1 MRFNE
6 LNLSREV
13 LQSIEEMGFESPS
26 EVQEHT
32 IPTIL
37 EGQDILAQAQ
47 TGTGKTAS
55 FGIPMIEKIED
66 KSDGLQG
73 LVLVPT
79 RELARQVSEELKKLS
94 KYKKFINIVPI
105 YGGADMG
112 KQLRELKRG
121 ASIVV
126 GTPGRVMDHMKRKT
140 IKLQDLKFLTLDEAD
155 EMFDMGFRDDMKT
168 IIEKTNPNRQTLFFS
183 ATFDNNIKEF
193 SRLYQDNPARVI
205 IEKKELTAEK
215 IEQFYLE
222 LNRNMKTEI
231 LNRLILIHKPK
242 KSIIFCNTKRMVEA
256 LEVEIAQKGYKVD
269 SLHGDMRQSS
279 RDNVMKKFRNNTID
293 ILIATDVAARG
304 LDVSDIDIV
313 FNYDLPQQA
322 EYYVHRIGRTA
333 RAGKKGV
340 SFTFITSKDYPKFR
354 EIEKYANIKME
365 KMMLP
370 TKSDVERESLDNLY
384 AKVNK
389 NILKAKDQEDYTEI
403 LNRLL
408 SNGYSLYDISAS
420 LLKMVNES
428 TNKTKITELDRV
440 DYGKKFEMSK
450 SKRSDSSKRKSKD
463 KMGKEIKKIKGP
475 KIFINKGK
483 RDGLDSREIIRLVSK
498 HTNVSPNEIG
508 RINIMPS
515 FTFVEIPKNMIKDA
529 IRDLDGKKVKGQALK
544 AEYSER

>member
-13 LQSIEEMGFESPS
+13 LQAIEEMGFVNPS
-26 EVQEHT
+26 EVQEGT
-32 IPTIL
+32 IPEIL
-37 EGQDILAQAQ
+37 DGHDLLAQAQ

-55 FGIPMIEKIED
+55 FGIPMIEKIQDNNYET
-66 KSDGLQG
+66 LQG

-94 KYKKFINIVPI
+94 KHKTFIRVLAI

-126 GTPGRVMDHMKRKT
+126 GTPGRIMDHMKRKT
-140 IKLQDLKFLTLDEAD
+140 IDLSDLKFLVLDEAD

-168 IIEKTNPNRQTLFFS
+168 IIEKTNDDRQTLFFS
-183 ATFDNNIKEF
+183 ATFNNEIKEF
-193 SRLYQDNPARVI
+193 SKLYQKSPKKVI

-215 IEQFYLE
+215 IKQYYLE

-242 KSIIFCNTKRMVEA
+242 KSIIFCNTKRMVEN
-256 LEVEIAQKGYKVD
+256 LEDEIAQKGYKVD

-279 RDNVMKKFRNNTID
+279 RDNVMKKFRNGTID
-293 ILIATDVAARG
+293 VLIATDVAARG

-313 FNYDLPQQA
+313 FNYDLPQKA

-333 RAGKKGV
+333 RAGKKGL
-340 SFTFITSKDYPKFR
+340 SFTFVTSRDYPKFR

-365 KMMLP
+365 RIDLP
-370 TKSDVERESLDNLY
+370 TKGDLERESMENLLDR
-384 AKVNK
+384 VSK
-389 NILKAKDQEDYTEI
+389 NILKAEDNVEYSEV
-403 LNRLL
+403 LNKLL
-408 SNGYSLYDISAS
+408 AQGHSLYDISAS

-428 TNKTKITELDRV
+428 SKNRKITELDKV
-440 DYGKKFEMSK
+440 DFGKKFEMN
-450 SKRSDSSKRKSKD
+450 RSNRADKPNRKTKTT
-463 KMGKEIKKIKGP
+463 KEMKKIKGP

-483 RDGLDSREIIRLVSK
+483 RDGIDSREIIRLIEK
-498 HTNVSPNEIG
+498 HTNVSPGEIG
-508 RINIMPS
+508 RINIMPN

-529 IRDLDGKKVKGQALK
+529 IKDLDGKNIKGKTLK
-544 AEYSER
+544 AEYSEK

>member
-13 LQSIEEMGFESPS
+13 LQAIEEMGFVNPS
-26 EVQEHT
+26 EVQEGT
-32 IPTIL
+32 IPEIL
-37 EGQDILAQAQ
+37 DGHDLLAQAQ

-55 FGIPMIEKIED
+55 FGIPMIEKIVDNNYE
-66 KSDGLQG
+66 SLQA

-79 RELARQVSEELKKLS
+79 RELARQVSEELQKLA
-94 KYKKFINIVPI
+94 KHKKFIKVLAI
-105 YGGADMG
+105 YGGVDMG

-126 GTPGRVMDHMKRKT
+126 GTPGRIMDHMKRKT
-140 IKLQDLKFLTLDEAD
+140 LDLWHLKFLVLDEAD

-168 IIEKTNPNRQTLFFS
+168 IIEKTNDDRQTLFFS
-183 ATFDNNIKEF
+183 ATFDNEIKEF
-193 SRLYQDNPARVI
+193 SKLYQNNPKKVI

-215 IEQFYLE
+215 IKQYYLE

-242 KSIIFCNTKRMVEA
+242 KSIIFCNTKRMVEN
-256 LEVEIAQKGYKVD
+256 LEEEIAQKGYKVD

-279 RDNVMKKFRNNTID
+279 RDNVMKKFRNGTID
-293 ILIATDVAARG
+293 VLIATDVAARG

-333 RAGKKGV
+333 RAGKKGM
-340 SFTFITSKDYPKFR
+340 SFSFVTSRDYPKFR

-365 KMMLP
+365 RIDLP
-370 TKSDVERESLDNLY
+370 TKGDLERESMENLFDR
-384 AKVNK
+384 VSK
-389 NILKAKDQEDYTEI
+389 NILKAEDNVLYSEV
-403 LNRLL
+403 LNKLL
-408 SNGYSLYDISAS
+408 AQGHSLYDISAS

-428 TNKTKITELDRV
+428 SKNRKITELDKV
-440 DYGKKFEMSK
+440 DFGKKFEMNRTNRADK
-450 SKRSDSSKRKSKD
+450 SKRSAKTT
-463 KMGKEIKKIKGP
+463 KEMKKIKGP

-483 RDGLDSREIIRLVSK
+483 RDGLDSREIIRLIEK
-498 HTNVSPNEIG
+498 HTNVSPGEIG
-508 RINIMPS
+508 RINIMS
-515 FTFVEIPKNMIKDA
+515 NFTFVEIPKNMIKDA
-529 IRDLDGKKVKGQALK
+529 IKDLDGKKIKGKTLK

>member
-1 MRFNE
+1 
-6 LNLSREV
+6 
-13 LQSIEEMGFESPS
+13 MGFVNPS
-26 EVQEHT
+26 EVQENT
-32 IPTIL
+32 IPKIL
-37 EGQDILAQAQ
+37 EGHDLLAQAQ

-66 KSDGLQG
+66 NNNESLQA

-94 KYKKFINIVPI
+94 KHKKFIKVVAI
-105 YGGADMG
+105 YGGADMR
-112 KQLRELKRG
+112 KQLRDLKSG

-140 IKLQDLKFLTLDEAD
+140 IKINDLKFLTLDEAD

-168 IIEKTNPNRQTLFFS
+168 IIEKTNDDRQTLFFS
-183 ATFDNNIKEF
+183 ATFDNEIKDF
-193 SRLYQDNPARVI
+193 SKLYQKSPKKVI

-215 IEQFYLE
+215 IKQYYLE

-242 KSIIFCNTKRMVEA
+242 KSIIFCNTKRMVEN
-256 LEVEIAQKGYKVD
+256 LEEEIAQKGYKVD

-279 RDNVMKKFRNNTID
+279 RDNVMKKFRKGTID
-293 ILIATDVAARG
+293 VLIATDVAARG

-333 RAGKKGV
+333 RAGKKGL
-340 SFTFITSKDYPKFR
+340 SFTFVTSRDYPKFR

-365 KMMLP
+365 RIDLP
-370 TKSDVERESLDNLY
+370 TKGDLERESMENLFD
-384 AKVNK
+384 KVSK
-389 NILKAKDQEDYTEI
+389 NILKAEDNVRYSEV
-403 LNRLL
+403 LNKLL
-408 SNGYSLYDISAS
+408 AQGHSLYDISAS

-428 TNKTKITELDRV
+428 SKNRKITELDKI
-440 DYGKKFEMSK
+440 DFGKKFEMNRTNRADK
-450 SKRSDSSKRKSKD
+450 SNRKTKTT
-463 KMGKEIKKIKGP
+463 KEMKKIKGP

-483 RDGLDSREIIRLVSK
+483 RDGLDSREIIRLLEK
-498 HTNVSPNEIG
+498 HTNVSPGEIG
-508 RINIMPS
+508 RINIMPN

-529 IRDLDGKKVKGQALK
+529 IKDLDGKNIKGKTLK
-544 AEYSER
+544 AEYSEK

>member
-13 LQSIEEMGFESPS
+13 LQAIEEMGFVNPS
-26 EVQEHT
+26 EVQEGT
-32 IPTIL
+32 IPEIL
-37 EGQDILAQAQ
+37 DGHDLLAQAQ

-55 FGIPMIEKIED
+55 FGIPMIEKIQDNNYET
-66 KSDGLQG
+66 LQG

-79 RELARQVSEELKKLS
+79 RELARQVSEELQKLS
-94 KYKKFINIVPI
+94 KHKTFIRVLAI

-140 IKLQDLKFLTLDEAD
+140 IDLSDLKFLVLDEAD

-168 IIEKTNPNRQTLFFS
+168 IIEKTNDDRQTLFFS
-183 ATFDNNIKEF
+183 ATFDNEIEEF
-193 SRLYQDNPARVI
+193 SKLYQNNPKKVI

-215 IEQFYLE
+215 IKQYYLE

-242 KSIIFCNTKRMVEA
+242 KSIIFCNTKRMVEN
-256 LEVEIAQKGYKVD
+256 LEEEIAQKGYKVD

-279 RDNVMKKFRNNTID
+279 RDNVMKKFRKGTID
-293 ILIATDVAARG
+293 VLIATDVAARG

-333 RAGKKGV
+333 RAGKKGL
-340 SFTFITSKDYPKFR
+340 SFTFVTSRDYPKFR

-365 KMMLP
+365 RIDLP
-370 TKSDVERESLDNLY
+370 TKGDLERESMENLFDR
-384 AKVNK
+384 VSK
-389 NILKAKDQEDYTEI
+389 NILKAEDNVRYSEV
-403 LNRLL
+403 LNKLL
-408 SNGYSLYDISAS
+408 AQGHSLYDISAS

-428 TNKTKITELDRV
+428 SKNRKITELDKV
-440 DYGKKFEMSK
+440 DFGKKFEMNRTNRADK
-450 SKRSDSSKRKSKD
+450 SNRKTKTT
-463 KMGKEIKKIKGP
+463 KEMKKIKGP

-483 RDGLDSREIIRLVSK
+483 RDGLDSREIIRLIEK
-498 HTNVSPNEIG
+498 HTNVSPGEIG
-508 RINIMPS
+508 RINIMPN
-515 FTFVEIPKNMIKDA
+515 FTFVEVPKNMIKDA
-529 IRDLDGKKVKGQALK
+529 IKDLDGKNIKGKTLK
-544 AEYSER
+544 AEYSEK

>member
-13 LQSIEEMGFESPS
+13 LQAIDEMGFVNPS
-26 EVQEHT
+26 EVQEGT
-32 IPTIL
+32 IPEIL
-37 EGQDILAQAQ
+37 DGHDLLAQAQ

-55 FGIPMIEKIED
+55 FGIPMIEKIQDNNYET
-66 KSDGLQG
+66 LQG

-79 RELARQVSEELKKLS
+79 RELARQVSEELQKLA
-94 KYKKFINIVPI
+94 KHKNFIRVLAI

-121 ASIVV
+121 ASLVV
-126 GTPGRVMDHMKRKT
+126 GTPGRIMDHMKRKT
-140 IKLQDLKFLTLDEAD
+140 IDLSDLKFLVLDEAD

-168 IIEKTNPNRQTLFFS
+168 IIEKTNDDRQTLFFS
-183 ATFDNNIKEF
+183 ATFDNEIKEF
-193 SRLYQDNPARVI
+193 SKLYQTNPKKVI

-215 IEQFYLE
+215 IKQYYLE

-242 KSIIFCNTKRMVEA
+242 KSIIFCNTKRMVEN
-256 LEVEIAQKGYKVD
+256 LEEEIAQKGYKVD

-279 RDNVMKKFRNNTID
+279 RDNVMKKFRKGTID
-293 ILIATDVAARG
+293 VLIATDVAARG

-333 RAGKKGV
+333 RAGKKGL
-340 SFTFITSKDYPKFR
+340 SFTFVTSRDYPKFR

-365 KMMLP
+365 RIDLP
-370 TKSDVERESLDNLY
+370 TKGDLERESMENLFDR
-384 AKVNK
+384 VSK
-389 NILKAKDQEDYTEI
+389 NILKAEDNVRYSEV
-403 LNRLL
+403 LNKLL
-408 SNGYSLYDISAS
+408 AQGHSLYDISAS

-428 TNKTKITELDRV
+428 SKNRKITELDKV
-440 DYGKKFEMSK
+440 DFGKKFEMN
-450 SKRSDSSKRKSKD
+450 RTNRVD
-463 KMGKEIKKIKGP
+463 KCKIKTKTTKEMKKIKGP

-483 RDGLDSREIIRLVSK
+483 RDGLDSREIIRLIEK
-498 HTNVSPNEIG
+498 HTNVSPGEIG
-508 RINIMPS
+508 RINIMPN
-515 FTFVEIPKNMIKDA
+515 FTFVEVPKNMIKDA
-529 IRDLDGKKVKGQALK
+529 IKDLDGKNIKGKTLK
-544 AEYSER
+544 AEYSEK

>member
-13 LQSIEEMGFESPS
+13 LQAIEEMGFVSPS
-26 EVQEHT
+26 EVQEQT
-32 IPTIL
+32 IPEIL
-37 EGQDILAQAQ
+37 DGHDLLAQAQ

-55 FGIPMIEKIED
+55 FGIPMIEKIVDNNYE
-66 KSDGLQG
+66 SLQA

-79 RELARQVSEELKKLS
+79 RELARQVSEELQKLA
-94 KYKKFINIVPI
+94 KHKNFIRVLAI

-126 GTPGRVMDHMKRKT
+126 GTPGRIMDHMKRKT
-140 IKLQDLKFLTLDEAD
+140 IDLSDLKFLVLDEAD

-168 IIEKTNPNRQTLFFS
+168 IIDKTNDDRQTLFFS
-183 ATFDNNIKEF
+183 ATFDNEIKEF
-193 SRLYQDNPARVI
+193 SKLYQKSPKKVI

-215 IEQFYLE
+215 IKQYYLE

-242 KSIIFCNTKRMVEA
+242 KSIIFCNTKRMVEN
-256 LEVEIAQKGYKVD
+256 LEEEIAQKGYKVD

-279 RDNVMKKFRNNTID
+279 RDNVMKKFRKGTID
-293 ILIATDVAARG
+293 VLIATDVAARG

-333 RAGKKGV
+333 RAGKKGL
-340 SFTFITSKDYPKFR
+340 SFTFVTSRDYPKFR
-354 EIEKYANIKME
+354 EIENYANIKME
-365 KMMLP
+365 RIDLP
-370 TKSDVERESLDNLY
+370 TKGDLERESMENLLDR
-384 AKVNK
+384 VSK
-389 NILKAKDQEDYTEI
+389 NILKAEDNVEYSEV
-403 LNRLL
+403 LNKLL
-408 SNGYSLYDISAS
+408 AQGHSLYDISAS

-428 TNKTKITELDRV
+428 SKSRKITELDKV
-440 DYGKKFEMSK
+440 DFGKKFEMNRTNRADK
-450 SKRSDSSKRKSKD
+450 SNRKTKTT
-463 KMGKEIKKIKGP
+463 KEMKKIKGP

-483 RDGLDSREIIRLVSK
+483 RDGIDSREIIRLIEK
-498 HTNVSPNEIG
+498 HTNVSPGEIG
-508 RINIMPS
+508 RINIMPN
-515 FTFVEIPKNMIKDA
+515 FTFVEVPKNMIKDA
-529 IRDLDGKKVKGQALK
+529 IKDLDGKNIKGKTLK
-544 AEYSER
+544 AEYSEK

>member
-13 LQSIEEMGFESPS
+13 LQAIEEMGFVNPS
-26 EVQEHT
+26 EVQEGT
-32 IPTIL
+32 IPEIL
-37 EGQDILAQAQ
+37 DGHDLLAQAQ

-55 FGIPMIEKIED
+55 FGIPMIEKIQDNNYET
-66 KSDGLQG
+66 LQG

-79 RELARQVSEELKKLS
+79 RELARQVSEELQKLS
-94 KYKKFINIVPI
+94 KHKTFIRVLAI

-140 IKLQDLKFLTLDEAD
+140 IDLSDLKFLVLDEAD

-168 IIEKTNPNRQTLFFS
+168 IIDKTNDDRQTLFFS
-183 ATFDNNIKEF
+183 ATFDNEIREF
-193 SRLYQDNPARVI
+193 SKLYQNNPKKVI

-215 IEQFYLE
+215 IKQYYLE

-242 KSIIFCNTKRMVEA
+242 KSIIFCNTKRMVEN
-256 LEVEIAQKGYKVD
+256 LEEEIAQKGYKVD

-279 RDNVMKKFRNNTID
+279 RDNVMKKFRKGTID
-293 ILIATDVAARG
+293 VLIATDVAARG

-333 RAGKKGV
+333 RAGKKGL
-340 SFTFITSKDYPKFR
+340 SFTFVTSRDYPKFR
-354 EIEKYANIKME
+354 EIENYANIKME
-365 KMMLP
+365 RIDLP
-370 TKSDVERESLDNLY
+370 TKGDLERESLENLFDR
-384 AKVNK
+384 VSK
-389 NILKAKDQEDYTEI
+389 NILKAEDNVLYSEV
-403 LNRLL
+403 LNKLL
-408 SNGYSLYDISAS
+408 AQGHSLYDISAS

-428 TNKTKITELDRV
+428 SKSRKITELDKV
-440 DYGKKFEMSK
+440 DFGKKFEMNRSNRVDK
-450 SKRSDSSKRKSKD
+450 SNRKTKTT
-463 KMGKEIKKIKGP
+463 KEMKKIKGP

-483 RDGLDSREIIRLVSK
+483 RDGIDSREIIRLIEK
-498 HTNVSPNEIG
+498 HTNVSPGEIG
-508 RINIMPS
+508 RINIMPN

-529 IRDLDGKKVKGQALK
+529 IKDLDGKKIKGKTLK
-544 AEYSER
+544 AEYSEK

>member
-13 LQSIEEMGFESPS
+13 LQAIEGMGFVNPS
-26 EVQEHT
+26 EVQEGT
-32 IPTIL
+32 IPEIL
-37 EGQDILAQAQ
+37 DGHDLLAQAQ

-55 FGIPMIEKIED
+55 FGIPMIEKIQDNNYET
-66 KSDGLQG
+66 LQG

-79 RELARQVSEELKKLS
+79 RELARQVSEELQKLS
-94 KYKKFINIVPI
+94 KHKTFIRVLAI

-126 GTPGRVMDHMKRKT
+126 GTPGRIMDHMKRKT
-140 IKLQDLKFLTLDEAD
+140 IDLSSLKFLVLDEAD

-168 IIEKTNPNRQTLFFS
+168 IIEKTNDDRQTLFFS
-183 ATFDNNIKEF
+183 ATFDNEIKEF
-193 SRLYQDNPARVI
+193 SKLYQNNPKKVI

-215 IEQFYLE
+215 IKQYYLE

-242 KSIIFCNTKRMVEA
+242 KSIIFCNTKRMVEN
-256 LEVEIAQKGYKVD
+256 LEEEIAQKGYKVD

-279 RDNVMKKFRNNTID
+279 RDNVMKKFRKGTID
-293 ILIATDVAARG
+293 VLIATDVAARG

-333 RAGKKGV
+333 RAGKKGL
-340 SFTFITSKDYPKFR
+340 SFTFVTSRDYPKFR

-365 KMMLP
+365 RIDLP
-370 TKSDVERESLDNLY
+370 TKGDLERESMENLFDR
-384 AKVNK
+384 VSK
-389 NILKAKDQEDYTEI
+389 NILKAEDNVEYSEV
-403 LNRLL
+403 LNKLL
-408 SNGYSLYDISAS
+408 AQGHSLYDISAS
-420 LLKMVNES
+420 LLIMVNES
-428 TNKTKITELDRV
+428 SKNRKITELDKV
-440 DYGKKFEMSK
+440 DFGKKFEMNRTNRADK
-450 SKRSDSSKRKSKD
+450 SKRSAKTT
-463 KMGKEIKKIKGP
+463 KEMKKIKGP

-483 RDGLDSREIIRLVSK
+483 RDGLDSREIIRLIEK
-498 HTNVSPNEIG
+498 HTNVSPGEIG
-508 RINIMPS
+508 RINIMPN

-529 IRDLDGKKVKGQALK
+529 IKDLDGKKIKGKTLK
-544 AEYSER
+544 AEYSEK

>member
-13 LQSIEEMGFESPS
+13 LQAIEEMGFVNPS
-26 EVQEHT
+26 EVQECT
-32 IPTIL
+32 IPEIL
-37 EGQDILAQAQ
+37 DGHDLLAQAQ

-55 FGIPMIEKIED
+55 FGIPMIEKIVDNNYE
-66 KSDGLQG
+66 SLQA

-79 RELARQVSEELKKLS
+79 RELARQVSEELQKLARH
-94 KYKKFINIVPI
+94 KKFIKILAI

-126 GTPGRVMDHMKRKT
+126 GTPGRVMDHIKRKT
-140 IKLQDLKFLTLDEAD
+140 LDLCHLKFLVLDEAD

-168 IIEKTNPNRQTLFFS
+168 IIEKTNDDRKTLFFS
-183 ATFDNNIKEF
+183 ATFDNEIQEF
-193 SRLYQDNPARVI
+193 SKLYQNNPKKVI

-215 IEQFYLE
+215 IKQYYLE

-242 KSIIFCNTKRMVEA
+242 KSIIFCNTKRMVEN
-256 LEVEIAQKGYKVD
+256 LEEEIAQKGYKVD

-279 RDNVMKKFRNNTID
+279 RDNVMKKFRNGTID
-293 ILIATDVAARG
+293 VLIATDVAARG

-333 RAGKKGV
+333 RAGKKGL
-340 SFTFITSKDYPKFR
+340 SFTFVTNRDYPKFR

-365 KMMLP
+365 RIDLP
-370 TKSDVERESLDNLY
+370 TKGDLERESMENLFDR
-384 AKVNK
+384 VSK
-389 NILKAKDQEDYTEI
+389 NILKAEDNVQYSEV
-403 LNRLL
+403 LNKLL
-408 SNGYSLYDISAS
+408 AQGHSLYDISAS

-428 TNKTKITELDRV
+428 SKSRKITEIDKV
-440 DYGKKFEMSK
+440 DFGKKFEMNRSNRADK
-450 SKRSDSSKRKSKD
+450 SKRSAKTT
-463 KMGKEIKKIKGP
+463 KEMKKIKGP

-483 RDGLDSREIIRLVSK
+483 RDGLDSREIIRLIEK
-498 HTNVSPNEIG
+498 HTNVSQGEIG
-508 RINIMPS
+508 RINIMPN

-529 IRDLDGKKVKGQALK
+529 IKDLDGKKIKGKTLK
-544 AEYSER
+544 AEYSEK

>member
-13 LQSIEEMGFESPS
+13 LQAIEEMGFVNPS

-32 IPTIL
+32 IPEIL
-37 EGQDILAQAQ
+37 NGHDLLAQAQ

-55 FGIPMIEKIED
+55 FGIPMIEKIVDNNYE
-66 KSDGLQG
+66 SLQG

-79 RELARQVSEELKKLS
+79 RELARQVSEELQKLA
-94 KYKKFINIVPI
+94 KHKNFIRVLAI

-121 ASIVV
+121 ASLVV
-126 GTPGRVMDHMKRKT
+126 GTPGRIMDHMKRKT
-140 IKLQDLKFLTLDEAD
+140 LDLSSLKFLVLDEAD

-168 IIEKTNPNRQTLFFS
+168 IIEKTNDDRQTLFFS
-183 ATFDNNIKEF
+183 ATFDNEIKEF
-193 SRLYQDNPARVI
+193 SKLYQNNPKKVI

-215 IEQFYLE
+215 IKQYYLE

-242 KSIIFCNTKRMVEA
+242 KSIIFCNTKRMVEN
-256 LEVEIAQKGYKVD
+256 LEEEIAQKGYKVD

-279 RDNVMKKFRNNTID
+279 RDNVMKKFRKGTID
-293 ILIATDVAARG
+293 VLIATDVAARG

-333 RAGKKGV
+333 RAGKKGL
-340 SFTFITSKDYPKFR
+340 SFSFVTSRDYPKFR

-365 KMMLP
+365 RIDLP
-370 TKSDVERESLDNLY
+370 TKGDLERESMENLFDR
-384 AKVNK
+384 VSK
-389 NILKAKDQEDYTEI
+389 NILKAEDNVEYSEV
-403 LNRLL
+403 LNKLL
-408 SNGYSLYDISAS
+408 AQGHSLYDISAS

-428 TNKTKITELDRV
+428 SKNRKITELDKV
-440 DYGKKFEMSK
+440 DFGKKFEMNRTNRADK
-450 SKRSDSSKRKSKD
+450 SNRKTKTT
-463 KMGKEIKKIKGP
+463 KEMKKIKGP

-483 RDGLDSREIIRLVSK
+483 RDGIDSREIIRLIEK
-498 HTNVSPNEIG
+498 HTNVSPGEIG
-508 RINIMPS
+508 RINIMPN

-529 IRDLDGKKVKGQALK
+529 IKDLDGKNIKGKTLK
-544 AEYSER
+544 AEYSEK

>member
-13 LQSIEEMGFESPS
+13 LQAIEEMGFVNPS
-26 EVQEHT
+26 EVQEGT
-32 IPTIL
+32 IPEIL
-37 EGQDILAQAQ
+37 DGHDLLAQAQ

-55 FGIPMIEKIED
+55 FGIPMIEKIKDNNYET
-66 KSDGLQG
+66 LQG

-94 KYKKFINIVPI
+94 KHKTFIRVLAI
-105 YGGADMG
+105 YGGADMS

-121 ASIVV
+121 ACIVV

-140 IKLQDLKFLTLDEAD
+140 LDLSSLKFLVLDEAD

-168 IIEKTNPNRQTLFFS
+168 IIEKTNDDRQTLFFS
-183 ATFDNNIKEF
+183 ATFDNEINEF
-193 SRLYQDNPARVI
+193 SKLYQNNPKKVI

-215 IEQFYLE
+215 IKQYYLE

-242 KSIIFCNTKRMVEA
+242 KSIIFCNTKRMVEN
-256 LEVEIAQKGYKVD
+256 LEEEIAQKGYKVD

-279 RDNVMKKFRNNTID
+279 RDNVMKKFRKGTID
-293 ILIATDVAARG
+293 VLIATDVAARG

-333 RAGKKGV
+333 RAGKKGL
-340 SFTFITSKDYPKFR
+340 SFTFVTSRDYPKFR

-365 KMMLP
+365 RIDLP
-370 TKSDVERESLDNLY
+370 TKGDLERESMENLFDR
-384 AKVNK
+384 VSK
-389 NILKAKDQEDYTEI
+389 NILKAEDNVLYSEV
-403 LNRLL
+403 LNKLL
-408 SNGYSLYDISAS
+408 AQGHSLYDISAS
-420 LLKMVNES
+420 LLKMVNEFS
-428 TNKTKITELDRV
+428 KNRKITELDKV
-440 DYGKKFEMSK
+440 DFGKKFEMNRSNRADK
-450 SKRSDSSKRKSKD
+450 SNRKT
-463 KMGKEIKKIKGP
+463 KMTKEMKKIKGP

-483 RDGLDSREIIRLVSK
+483 RDGIDSREIIRLIEK
-498 HTNVSPNEIG
+498 HTNVSPGEIG
-508 RINIMPS
+508 RINIMPN

-529 IRDLDGKKVKGQALK
+529 IKDLDGKKIKSKTLK

>member
-13 LQSIEEMGFESPS
+13 LQAIEGMGFVNPS
-26 EVQEHT
+26 EVQECT
-32 IPTIL
+32 IPEIL
-37 EGQDILAQAQ
+37 DGHDLLAQAQ
-47 TGTGKTAS
+47 TGTGKTVS
-55 FGIPMIEKIED
+55 FGIPMIEKIVDNNYE
-66 KSDGLQG
+66 SLQA

-79 RELARQVSEELKKLS
+79 RELARQVSEELQKLARH
-94 KYKKFINIVPI
+94 KKFIKILAI

-126 GTPGRVMDHMKRKT
+126 GTPGRIMDHMKRKT
-140 IKLQDLKFLTLDEAD
+140 IDLSSLKFLVLDEAD

-168 IIEKTNPNRQTLFFS
+168 IIEKTNDDRQTLFFS
-183 ATFDNNIKEF
+183 ATFDNEIEEF
-193 SRLYQDNPARVI
+193 SKLYQNNPKKVI

-215 IEQFYLE
+215 IKQYYLE

-242 KSIIFCNTKRMVEA
+242 KSIIFCNTKRMVEN
-256 LEVEIAQKGYKVD
+256 LEEETAQKGYKVD

-279 RDNVMKKFRNNTID
+279 RDNVMKKFRKGTID
-293 ILIATDVAARG
+293 VLIATDVAARG

-333 RAGKKGV
+333 RAGKKGL
-340 SFTFITSKDYPKFR
+340 SFSFVTSRDYPKFR

-365 KMMLP
+365 RIDLP
-370 TKSDVERESLDNLY
+370 TKGDLERESMENLLDR
-384 AKVNK
+384 VSK
-389 NILKAKDQEDYTEI
+389 NILKAEDNVLYSEV
-403 LNRLL
+403 LNKLL
-408 SNGYSLYDISAS
+408 AQGHSLYDISAS

-428 TNKTKITELDRV
+428 SKSRKITELDKV
-440 DYGKKFEMSK
+440 DFGKKFEMNRSNRADK
-450 SKRSDSSKRKSKD
+450 SNRKTKTT
-463 KMGKEIKKIKGP
+463 KEMKKIKGP

-483 RDGLDSREIIRLVSK
+483 RDGVDSREIIRLIEK
-498 HTNVSPNEIG
+498 HTNVCPGEIG
-508 RINIMPS
+508 RINIMPN

-529 IRDLDGKKVKGQALK
+529 IKDLDGKKIKGKTLK
-544 AEYSER
+544 AEYSEK

>member
-13 LQSIEEMGFESPS
+13 LQAIGEMGFVNPS
-26 EVQEHT
+26 EVQEQT
-32 IPTIL
+32 IPEIL
-37 EGQDILAQAQ
+37 NGHDLLAQAQ

-55 FGIPMIEKIED
+55 FGIPMIEKIVDNNYE
-66 KSDGLQG
+66 SLQG

-79 RELARQVSEELKKLS
+79 RELARQVSEELQKLS
-94 KYKKFINIVPI
+94 KHKTFIRVLAI

-112 KQLRELKRG
+112 KQLRELKKG

-140 IKLQDLKFLTLDEAD
+140 IDLSDLKFLVLDEAD

-168 IIEKTNPNRQTLFFS
+168 IIEKTNDDRQTLFFS
-183 ATFDNNIKEF
+183 ATFDNEIKEF
-193 SRLYQDNPARVI
+193 SKLYQNNPKKVI

-215 IEQFYLE
+215 IKQYYLE

-242 KSIIFCNTKRMVEA
+242 KSIIFCNTKRMVEN
-256 LEVEIAQKGYKVD
+256 LEEEIAQKGYKVD

-279 RDNVMKKFRNNTID
+279 RDNVMKKFRKGTID

-333 RAGKKGV
+333 RAGKKGL
-340 SFTFITSKDYPKFR
+340 SFTFVTSRDYPKFR

-365 KMMLP
+365 RIDLP
-370 TKSDVERESLDNLY
+370 TKGDLERESLENLFDR
-384 AKVNK
+384 VSK
-389 NILKAKDQEDYTEI
+389 NILKAEDNVLYSEV
-403 LNRLL
+403 LNKLL
-408 SNGYSLYDISAS
+408 AQGHSLYDIGAS

-428 TNKTKITELDRV
+428 SKSRKITELDKV
-440 DYGKKFEMSK
+440 DFGKKFEMNRTNRADK
-450 SKRSDSSKRKSKD
+450 SNRKTKTT
-463 KMGKEIKKIKGP
+463 KEMKKIKGP

-483 RDGLDSREIIRLVSK
+483 RDGLDSREIIRLIEK
-498 HTNVSPNEIG
+498 HTNVSPGEIG
-508 RINIMPS
+508 RINIMPN

-529 IRDLDGKKVKGQALK
+529 IKDLDGKNIKGKTLK
-544 AEYSER
+544 AEYSEK

>member
-13 LQSIEEMGFESPS
+13 LQAIEEMGFVNPS
-26 EVQEHT
+26 EVQEGT
-32 IPTIL
+32 IPEIL
-37 EGQDILAQAQ
+37 DGHDLLAQAQ

-55 FGIPMIEKIED
+55 FGIPMIEKIQDNNYET
-66 KSDGLQG
+66 LQG

-94 KYKKFINIVPI
+94 KHKTFIRVLAI

-140 IKLQDLKFLTLDEAD
+140 LNLCHLKFLVLDEAD

-168 IIEKTNPNRQTLFFS
+168 IIEKTNDDRQTLFFS
-183 ATFDNNIKEF
+183 ATFDNEIKEF
-193 SRLYQDNPARVI
+193 SKLYQNNPKKVI

-215 IEQFYLE
+215 IKQYYLE

-242 KSIIFCNTKRMVEA
+242 KSIIFCNTKRMVEN
-256 LEVEIAQKGYKVD
+256 LEEEIAQKGYKVD

-279 RDNVMKKFRNNTID
+279 RDNVMKKFRKGTID
-293 ILIATDVAARG
+293 VLIATDVAARG

-333 RAGKKGV
+333 RAGKKGL
-340 SFTFITSKDYPKFR
+340 SFTFVTSRDYPKFR

-365 KMMLP
+365 RIDLP
-370 TKSDVERESLDNLY
+370 TKGDLERESMENLFDR
-384 AKVNK
+384 VSK
-389 NILKAKDQEDYTEI
+389 NILKAEDNVRYSEV
-403 LNRLL
+403 LNKLL
-408 SNGYSLYDISAS
+408 AQGHSLYDISAS

-428 TNKTKITELDRV
+428 SKNRKITELDKV
-440 DYGKKFEMSK
+440 DFGKKFEMNRSNRADK
-450 SKRSDSSKRKSKD
+450 SNRKTKTT
-463 KMGKEIKKIKGP
+463 KEMKKIKGP

-483 RDGLDSREIIRLVSK
+483 RDGLDSREIIRLIEK
-498 HTNVSPNEIG
+498 HTNVSPGEIG
-508 RINIMPS
+508 RINIMPN

-529 IRDLDGKKVKGQALK
+529 IKDLDGKKIKGKTLK
-544 AEYSER
+544 AEYSEK

>member
-13 LQSIEEMGFESPS
+13 LQAIEEMGFVNPS
-26 EVQEHT
+26 EVQEQT
-32 IPTIL
+32 IPEIL
-37 EGQDILAQAQ
+37 NGHDLLAQAQ

-55 FGIPMIEKIED
+55 FGIPMIEKIVDNNYE
-66 KSDGLQG
+66 SLQA

-94 KYKKFINIVPI
+94 KHKTFIRVLAI

-140 IKLQDLKFLTLDEAD
+140 IDLSDLKFLVLDEAD

-168 IIEKTNPNRQTLFFS
+168 IIEKTNDDRKTLFFS
-183 ATFDNNIKEF
+183 ATFDNEIKEF
-193 SRLYQDNPARVI
+193 SKLYQTNPKKVI

-215 IEQFYLE
+215 IKQYYLE

-242 KSIIFCNTKRMVEA
+242 KSIIFCNTKRMVEN
-256 LEVEIAQKGYKVD
+256 LEEEIAQKGYKVD

-279 RDNVMKKFRNNTID
+279 RDNVMKKFRKGTID
-293 ILIATDVAARG
+293 VLIATDVAARG

-333 RAGKKGV
+333 RAGKKGL
-340 SFTFITSKDYPKFR
+340 SFSFVTSRDYPKFR

-365 KMMLP
+365 RIDLP
-370 TKSDVERESLDNLY
+370 TKGDLERESMENLLDR
-384 AKVNK
+384 VSK
-389 NILKAKDQEDYTEI
+389 NILKAEDNVRYSEV
-403 LNRLL
+403 LNKLL
-408 SNGYSLYDISAS
+408 AQGHSLYDISVS

-428 TNKTKITELDRV
+428 SKNRKITELDKV
-440 DYGKKFEMSK
+440 DFGKKFEMNRSNRADK
-450 SKRSDSSKRKSKD
+450 SNRKTKTT
-463 KMGKEIKKIKGP
+463 KEMKKIKGP

-483 RDGLDSREIIRLVSK
+483 RDGVDSREIIRLIEK
-498 HTNVSPNEIG
+498 HTNVSPGEIG
-508 RINIMPS
+508 RINIMPN

-529 IRDLDGKKVKGQALK
+529 IKDLDGKKIKGKTLK
-544 AEYSER
+544 AEYYEK

>member
-13 LQSIEEMGFESPS
+13 LQAIEEMGFVNPS
-26 EVQEHT
+26 EVQEGT
-32 IPTIL
+32 IPEIL
-37 EGQDILAQAQ
+37 DGHDLLAQAQ

-55 FGIPMIEKIED
+55 FGIPMIEKIQDNNYET
-66 KSDGLQG
+66 LQG

-79 RELARQVSEELKKLS
+79 RELARQVSEELQKLS
-94 KYKKFINIVPI
+94 KHKTFIRVLAI

-121 ASIVV
+121 TSIVV
-126 GTPGRVMDHMKRKT
+126 GTPGRIMDHMKRKT
-140 IKLQDLKFLTLDEAD
+140 LDLCHLKFLVLDEAD

-168 IIEKTNPNRQTLFFS
+168 IIEKTNDDRQTLFFS
-183 ATFDNNIKEF
+183 ATFDNEIKEF
-193 SRLYQDNPARVI
+193 SKLYQNNPKKVI

-215 IEQFYLE
+215 IKQHYLE

-242 KSIIFCNTKRMVEA
+242 KSIIFCNTKRMVEN
-256 LEVEIAQKGYKVD
+256 LEEEIAQKGYKVD

-279 RDNVMKKFRNNTID
+279 RDNVMKKFRNGTID
-293 ILIATDVAARG
+293 VLIATDVAARG

-333 RAGKKGV
+333 RAGKKGL
-340 SFTFITSKDYPKFR
+340 SFTFVTSRDYPKFR

-365 KMMLP
+365 KIDLP
-370 TKSDVERESLDNLY
+370 TKGDLERESMENLLDR
-384 AKVNK
+384 VSK
-389 NILKAKDQEDYTEI
+389 NILKAEDNVRYSEV
-403 LNRLL
+403 LNKLL
-408 SNGYSLYDISAS
+408 AQGHSLYDISAS

-428 TNKTKITELDRV
+428 SKSRKITELDKV
-440 DYGKKFEMSK
+440 DFGKKFEMNRSNRVDK
-450 SKRSDSSKRKSKD
+450 SNRKTKTT
-463 KMGKEIKKIKGP
+463 KEMKKIKGP

-483 RDGLDSREIIRLVSK
+483 RDGLDSREIIRLIEK
-498 HTNVSPNEIG
+498 HTNVSPGEIG
-508 RINIMPS
+508 RINIMPN

-529 IRDLDGKKVKGQALK
+529 IKDLDGKNIKGKTLK
-544 AEYSER
+544 AEYSEK

>member
-13 LQSIEEMGFESPS
+13 LQAIEGMGFVNPS

-32 IPTIL
+32 IPEIL
-37 EGQDILAQAQ
+37 NGHDLLAQAQ

-55 FGIPMIEKIED
+55 FGIPMIEKIQDNNYET
-66 KSDGLQG
+66 LQA

-79 RELARQVSEELKKLS
+79 RELARQVSEELQKLS
-94 KYKKFINIVPI
+94 KNKTFIRVLAI

-112 KQLRELKRG
+112 KQLRELKKG

-140 IKLQDLKFLTLDEAD
+140 IDLSSLKFLVLDEAD

-168 IIEKTNPNRQTLFFS
+168 IIEKTNDDRQTLFFS
-183 ATFDNNIKEF
+183 ATFDNEIKEF
-193 SRLYQDNPARVI
+193 SKLYQNNPKKVI

-215 IEQFYLE
+215 IKQYYLE

-242 KSIIFCNTKRMVEA
+242 KSIIFCNTKRMVEN
-256 LEVEIAQKGYKVD
+256 LEEEIAQKGYKVD

-279 RDNVMKKFRNNTID
+279 RDNVMKKFRKGTID
-293 ILIATDVAARG
+293 VLIATDVAARG

-333 RAGKKGV
+333 RAGKKGL
-340 SFTFITSKDYPKFR
+340 SFTFVTSRDYPKFR

-365 KMMLP
+365 RIDLP
-370 TKSDVERESLDNLY
+370 TKGDLERESMENLFDR
-384 AKVNK
+384 VSK
-389 NILKAKDQEDYTEI
+389 NILKAEDNVEYSEV
-403 LNRLL
+403 LNKLL
-408 SNGYSLYDISAS
+408 AQGHSLYDISAS

-428 TNKTKITELDRV
+428 SKNRKITELDKV
-440 DYGKKFEMSK
+440 DFGKKFEMNRTNRADK
-450 SKRSDSSKRKSKD
+450 SKRSAKTT
-463 KMGKEIKKIKGP
+463 KEMKKIKGP

-483 RDGLDSREIIRLVSK
+483 RDGLDSREIIRLIEK
-498 HTNVSPNEIG
+498 HTNVSPGEIG
-508 RINIMPS
+508 RINIMPN

-529 IRDLDGKKVKGQALK
+529 IKDLDGKKIKGKTLK
-544 AEYSER
+544 AEYSEK

>member
-13 LQSIEEMGFESPS
+13 LQAIEKMGFVNPS
-26 EVQEHT
+26 EVQEQT
-32 IPTIL
+32 IPEIL
-37 EGQDILAQAQ
+37 NGHDLLAQAQ

-55 FGIPMIEKIED
+55 FGIPMIEKIVDNNYE
-66 KSDGLQG
+66 SLQA

-79 RELARQVSEELKKLS
+79 RELARQVSEELQKLA
-94 KYKKFINIVPI
+94 KHKKFIKILAI

-140 IKLQDLKFLTLDEAD
+140 LDLCHLKFLVLDEAD

-168 IIEKTNPNRQTLFFS
+168 IIEKTNDDRQTLFFS
-183 ATFDNNIKEF
+183 ATFDNEIKEF
-193 SRLYQDNPARVI
+193 SKLYQKNPKKVI

-215 IEQFYLE
+215 IKQYYLE

-242 KSIIFCNTKRMVEA
+242 KSIIFCNTKRMVEN
-256 LEVEIAQKGYKVD
+256 LEEEIAQKGYKVD

-279 RDNVMKKFRNNTID
+279 RDNVMKKFRKGTID
-293 ILIATDVAARG
+293 VLIATDVAARG

-333 RAGKKGV
+333 RAGKKGL
-340 SFTFITSKDYPKFR
+340 SFSFVTSRDYPKFR

-365 KMMLP
+365 RIDLP
-370 TKSDVERESLDNLY
+370 TKGDLERESMENLFDR
-384 AKVNK
+384 VSK
-389 NILKAKDQEDYTEI
+389 NILKTEDNVRYSEV
-403 LNRLL
+403 LNKLL
-408 SNGYSLYDISAS
+408 AQGHSLYEISAS

-428 TNKTKITELDRV
+428 SKNRKITELDKV
-440 DYGKKFEMSK
+440 DFGKKFEMNRSNRVDK
-450 SKRSDSSKRKSKD
+450 SNRKTKTT
-463 KMGKEIKKIKGP
+463 KEMKKIKGP

-483 RDGLDSREIIRLVSK
+483 RDGLDSREIIRLIEK
-498 HTNVSPNEIG
+498 HTNVSPGEIG
-508 RINIMPS
+508 RINIMPN

-529 IRDLDGKKVKGQALK
+529 IKDLDGKKIKGKTLK
-544 AEYSER
+544 AEYSEK

>member
-13 LQSIEEMGFESPS
+13 LQAIEEMGFVNPS
-26 EVQEHT
+26 EVQEGT
-32 IPTIL
+32 IPEIL
-37 EGQDILAQAQ
+37 DGHDLLAQAQ

-55 FGIPMIEKIED
+55 FGIPMIEKIQDNNYET
-66 KSDGLQG
+66 LQG

-79 RELARQVSEELKKLS
+79 RELARQVSEELQKLS
-94 KYKKFINIVPI
+94 KHKTFIRVLAI

-112 KQLRELKRG
+112 KQLRELKKG

-140 IKLQDLKFLTLDEAD
+140 LDLSSLKFLVLDEAD

-168 IIEKTNPNRQTLFFS
+168 IIEKTNDDRQTLFFS
-183 ATFDNNIKEF
+183 ATFDNEIKEF
-193 SRLYQDNPARVI
+193 SKLYQNNPKKVI

-215 IEQFYLE
+215 IKQYYLE

-242 KSIIFCNTKRMVEA
+242 KSIIFCNTKRMVEN
-256 LEVEIAQKGYKVD
+256 LEEEIAQKGYKVD

-279 RDNVMKKFRNNTID
+279 RDNVMKKFRKGTID
-293 ILIATDVAARG
+293 VLIATDVAARG

-333 RAGKKGV
+333 RAGKKGL
-340 SFTFITSKDYPKFR
+340 SFSFVTSRDYPKFR

-365 KMMLP
+365 RIDLP
-370 TKSDVERESLDNLY
+370 TKRDLERESMENLFDR
-384 AKVNK
+384 VSK
-389 NILKAKDQEDYTEI
+389 NILKAEDNVLYSEV
-403 LNRLL
+403 LNKLL
-408 SNGYSLYDISAS
+408 AQGHSLYDISAS

-428 TNKTKITELDRV
+428 SKNRKITELDKV
-440 DYGKKFEMSK
+440 DFGKKFEMNRTNRADK
-450 SKRSDSSKRKSKD
+450 SNRKTKTT
-463 KMGKEIKKIKGP
+463 KEMKKIKGP

-483 RDGLDSREIIRLVSK
+483 RDGLDSREIIRLIEK
-498 HTNVSPNEIG
+498 HTNVSPGEIG
-508 RINIMPS
+508 RINIMPN

-529 IRDLDGKKVKGQALK
+529 IKDLDGKNIKGKTLK
-544 AEYSER
+544 AEYSEK

>member
-13 LQSIEEMGFESPS
+13 LQAIEEMGFVNPS

-32 IPTIL
+32 IPEIL
-37 EGQDILAQAQ
+37 DGHDLLAQAQ

-55 FGIPMIEKIED
+55 FGIPMIEKIQDNNYET
-66 KSDGLQG
+66 LQG

-79 RELARQVSEELKKLS
+79 RELARQVSEELQKLS
-94 KYKKFINIVPI
+94 KHKTFIKVLAI

-126 GTPGRVMDHMKRKT
+126 GTPGRIMDHMKRKT
-140 IKLQDLKFLTLDEAD
+140 LHLSNLKFLVLDEAD

-168 IIEKTNPNRQTLFFS
+168 IIEKTNDDRQTLFFS
-183 ATFDNNIKEF
+183 ATFDNEIKEF
-193 SRLYQDNPARVI
+193 SKLYQNNPKKVI

-215 IEQFYLE
+215 IKQYYLE

-242 KSIIFCNTKRMVEA
+242 KSIIFCNTKRMVEN
-256 LEVEIAQKGYKVD
+256 LEEEIAQKGYKVD

-279 RDNVMKKFRNNTID
+279 RDNVMKKFRKGTID
-293 ILIATDVAARG
+293 VLIATDVAARG

-333 RAGKKGV
+333 RAGKKGL
-340 SFTFITSKDYPKFR
+340 SFTFVTSRDYPKFR

-365 KMMLP
+365 RIDLP
-370 TKSDVERESLDNLY
+370 TKGDLERESMENLFDR
-384 AKVNK
+384 VGK
-389 NILKAKDQEDYTEI
+389 NILKAEDNVEYSEV
-403 LNRLL
+403 LNKLL
-408 SNGYSLYDISAS
+408 AQGHSLYDISAS

-428 TNKTKITELDRV
+428 SKNRKITELDKV
-440 DYGKKFEMSK
+440 DFGKKFEMNRTNRVDK
-450 SKRSDSSKRKSKD
+450 SNRKTKTT
-463 KMGKEIKKIKGP
+463 KEMKKIKGP

-483 RDGLDSREIIRLVSK
+483 RDGIDSREIIRLIEK
-498 HTNVSPNEIG
+498 HTNVSPGEIG
-508 RINIMPS
+508 RINIMPN

-529 IRDLDGKKVKGQALK
+529 IKDLDGKNIKGKTLK
-544 AEYSER
+544 AEYSEK

>member
-13 LQSIEEMGFESPS
+13 LQAIGEMGFVNPS
-26 EVQEHT
+26 EVQEGT
-32 IPTIL
+32 IPEIL
-37 EGQDILAQAQ
+37 DGHDLLAQAQ

-55 FGIPMIEKIED
+55 FGIPMIEKIQDNNYET
-66 KSDGLQG
+66 LQG

-79 RELARQVSEELKKLS
+79 RELARQVSEELQKLS
-94 KYKKFINIVPI
+94 KHKTFIRVLAI

-112 KQLRELKRG
+112 KQLRELKKG

-140 IKLQDLKFLTLDEAD
+140 LDLSSLKFLVLDEAD

-168 IIEKTNPNRQTLFFS
+168 IIEKTNDDRQTLFFS
-183 ATFDNNIKEF
+183 ATFDNEIKEF
-193 SRLYQDNPARVI
+193 SKLYQNNPKKVI

-215 IEQFYLE
+215 IKQYYLE

-242 KSIIFCNTKRMVEA
+242 KSIIFCNTKRMVEN
-256 LEVEIAQKGYKVD
+256 LEEEIAQKGYKVD

-279 RDNVMKKFRNNTID
+279 RDNVMKKFRKGTID
-293 ILIATDVAARG
+293 VLIATDVAARG

-333 RAGKKGV
+333 RAGKKGL
-340 SFTFITSKDYPKFR
+340 SFSFVTSRDYPKFR

-365 KMMLP
+365 RIDLP
-370 TKSDVERESLDNLY
+370 TKRDLERESMENLFDR
-384 AKVNK
+384 VSK
-389 NILKAKDQEDYTEI
+389 NILKAEDNVLYSEV
-403 LNRLL
+403 LNKLL
-408 SNGYSLYDISAS
+408 AQGHSLYDISAS

-428 TNKTKITELDRV
+428 SKNRKITELDKV
-440 DYGKKFEMSK
+440 DFGKKFEMNRTNRADK
-450 SKRSDSSKRKSKD
+450 SNRKTKTT
-463 KMGKEIKKIKGP
+463 KEMKKIKGP

-483 RDGLDSREIIRLVSK
+483 RDGLDSREIIRLIEK
-498 HTNVSPNEIG
+498 HTNVSPGEIG
-508 RINIMPS
+508 RINIMPN

-529 IRDLDGKKVKGQALK
+529 IKDLDGKNIKGKTLK
-544 AEYSER
+544 AEYSEK

>member
-13 LQSIEEMGFESPS
+13 LQAIEEMGFVNPS
-26 EVQEHT
+26 EVQEGT
-32 IPTIL
+32 IPEIL
-37 EGQDILAQAQ
+37 DGHDLLAQAQ

-55 FGIPMIEKIED
+55 FGIPMIEKIVDNNYE
-66 KSDGLQG
+66 SLQA

-79 RELARQVSEELKKLS
+79 RELARQVSEELQKLA
-94 KYKKFINIVPI
+94 KHKKFIKILAI

-112 KQLRELKRG
+112 KQLRELNRG

-126 GTPGRVMDHMKRKT
+126 GTPGRIMDHMKRKT
-140 IKLQDLKFLTLDEAD
+140 IDLSDLKFLVLDEAD
-155 EMFDMGFRDDMKT
+155 EMFDMGFRNDMKT
-168 IIEKTNPNRQTLFFS
+168 IIEKTNDDRQTLFFS
-183 ATFDNNIKEF
+183 ATFDNEIKEF
-193 SRLYQDNPARVI
+193 SKLYQNNPKKVI

-215 IEQFYLE
+215 IKQYYLE

-242 KSIIFCNTKRMVEA
+242 KSIIFCNTKRMVEN
-256 LEVEIAQKGYKVD
+256 LEEEIAQKGYKVD

-279 RDNVMKKFRNNTID
+279 RDNVMKKFRNGTID
-293 ILIATDVAARG
+293 VLIATDVAARG

-333 RAGKKGV
+333 RAGKKGL
-340 SFTFITSKDYPKFR
+340 SFTFVTSRDYPKFR

-365 KMMLP
+365 RIDLP
-370 TKSDVERESLDNLY
+370 TKGDLERESMENLFDR
-384 AKVNK
+384 VSK
-389 NILKAKDQEDYTEI
+389 NILKAEDNARYSEV
-403 LNRLL
+403 LNKLL
-408 SNGYSLYDISAS
+408 AQGHSLYDISAS

-428 TNKTKITELDRV
+428 SKNRKITELDKV
-440 DYGKKFEMSK
+440 DFGKKFEMNRSNRVDK
-450 SKRSDSSKRKSKD
+450 SNRKTKTT
-463 KMGKEIKKIKGP
+463 KEMKKIKGP

-483 RDGLDSREIIRLVSK
+483 RDGLDSREIIKFIGK
-498 HTNVSPNEIG
+498 HTNVSPGEIG
-508 RINIMPS
+508 RINIMPN

-529 IRDLDGKKVKGQALK
+529 IKDLDGKKIKGKTLK
-544 AEYSER
+544 AEYSEK

>member
-13 LQSIEEMGFESPS
+13 LQAIEEMGFVNPS
-26 EVQEHT
+26 EVQEGT
-32 IPTIL
+32 IPEIL
-37 EGQDILAQAQ
+37 DGHDLLAQAQ

-55 FGIPMIEKIED
+55 FGIPMIEKIQDNNYET
-66 KSDGLQG
+66 LQG

-79 RELARQVSEELKKLS
+79 RELARQVSEELQKLS
-94 KYKKFINIVPI
+94 KHKTFIRVLAI

-126 GTPGRVMDHMKRKT
+126 GTPGRIMDHMKRKT
-140 IKLQDLKFLTLDEAD
+140 LDLCHLKFLVLDEAD

-168 IIEKTNPNRQTLFFS
+168 IIDKTNDDRQTLFFS
-183 ATFDNNIKEF
+183 ATFDNEIKEF
-193 SRLYQDNPARVI
+193 SKLYQKSPKKVI

-215 IEQFYLE
+215 IKQYYLE

-242 KSIIFCNTKRMVEA
+242 KSIIFCNTKRMVEN
-256 LEVEIAQKGYKVD
+256 LEEEIAQKGYKVD

-279 RDNVMKKFRNNTID
+279 RDNVMKKFRKGTID
-293 ILIATDVAARG
+293 VLIATDVAARG

-333 RAGKKGV
+333 RAGKKGL
-340 SFTFITSKDYPKFR
+340 SFTFVTSRDYPKFR
-354 EIEKYANIKME
+354 EIENYANIKME
-365 KMMLP
+365 RIDLP
-370 TKSDVERESLDNLY
+370 TKGDLERESMENLLDR
-384 AKVNK
+384 VSK
-389 NILKAKDQEDYTEI
+389 NILKAEDNVEYSEV
-403 LNRLL
+403 LNKLL
-408 SNGYSLYDISAS
+408 AQGHSLYDISAS

-428 TNKTKITELDRV
+428 SKSRKITELDKV
-440 DYGKKFEMSK
+440 DFGKKFEMNRTNRADK
-450 SKRSDSSKRKSKD
+450 SNRKTKTT
-463 KMGKEIKKIKGP
+463 KEMKKIKGP

-483 RDGLDSREIIRLVSK
+483 RDGIDSREIIRLIEK
-498 HTNVSPNEIG
+498 HTNVSPGEIG
-508 RINIMPS
+508 RINIMPN

-529 IRDLDGKKVKGQALK
+529 IKDLDGKNIKGKTLK
-544 AEYSER
+544 AEYSEK

>member
-13 LQSIEEMGFESPS
+13 LQAIEEMGFVNPS
-26 EVQEHT
+26 EVQEGT
-32 IPTIL
+32 IPEIL
-37 EGQDILAQAQ
+37 DGHDLLAQAQ

-55 FGIPMIEKIED
+55 FGIPMIEKIQDNNYET
-66 KSDGLQG
+66 LQG

-79 RELARQVSEELKKLS
+79 RELARQVSEELQKLS
-94 KYKKFINIVPI
+94 KYKTFIRVLAI

-140 IKLQDLKFLTLDEAD
+140 LDLSHLKFLVLDEAD

-168 IIEKTNPNRQTLFFS
+168 IIEKTNDDRQTLFFS
-183 ATFDNNIKEF
+183 ATFDNEIKEF
-193 SRLYQDNPARVI
+193 SKLYQNNPKKVI

-215 IEQFYLE
+215 IKQYYLE

-242 KSIIFCNTKRMVEA
+242 KSIIFCNTKRMVEN
-256 LEVEIAQKGYKVD
+256 LEEEIAQKGYKVD

-279 RDNVMKKFRNNTID
+279 RDNVMKKFRKGTID
-293 ILIATDVAARG
+293 VLIATDVAARG

-333 RAGKKGV
+333 RAGKKGL
-340 SFTFITSKDYPKFR
+340 SFTFVTSRDYPKFR

-365 KMMLP
+365 RIDLP
-370 TKSDVERESLDNLY
+370 TKGDLERESMENLLDR
-384 AKVNK
+384 VSK
-389 NILKAKDQEDYTEI
+389 NILKAEDNVEYSEV
-403 LNRLL
+403 LNKLL
-408 SNGYSLYDISAS
+408 AQGHSLYDISAS

-428 TNKTKITELDRV
+428 SKSRKITELDKV
-440 DYGKKFEMSK
+440 DFGKKFEMNRTNRADK
-450 SKRSDSSKRKSKD
+450 SNRKTKTT
-463 KMGKEIKKIKGP
+463 KEMKKIKGP

-483 RDGLDSREIIRLVSK
+483 RDGIDSREIIRLIEK
-498 HTNVSPNEIG
+498 HTNVSPGEIG
-508 RINIMPS
+508 RINIMPN

-529 IRDLDGKKVKGQALK
+529 IKDLDGKNIKGKTLK
-544 AEYSER
+544 AEYSEK